1 MRKDAVCG
9 FLQKLYEIRKG
20 GLGFETMIYRISS
33 DRSDPLGFDLFSFSD
48 YP

>member
-9 FLQKLYEIRKG
+9 FLQELYEIRKG
-20 GLGFETMIYRISS
+20 GLGVETMIYRSSS
-33 DRSDPLGFDLFSFSD
+33 DRSDPLGVDLFSFLD